1 VFSELGGLVVFTD
14 GIGVI
19 KGLSLKSPLLR
30 MEGSGKIDLPEQH
43 LYYHATVALVKSCE
57 GQGGKGLHDLPN
69 YPIPVTISG
78 PIGNLEVKPNL
89 TVRTP

>member
-1 VFSELGGLVVFTD
+1 MFTD

>member
-1 VFSELGGLVVFTD
+1 
-14 GIGVI
+14 
-19 KGLSLKSPLLR
+19 

-57 GQGGKGLHDLPN
+57 EQRGKGLYDLAN
-69 YPIPVTISG
+69 YPIPVTING

-89 TVRTP
+89 TEGILKILEKHYIKALYKGT